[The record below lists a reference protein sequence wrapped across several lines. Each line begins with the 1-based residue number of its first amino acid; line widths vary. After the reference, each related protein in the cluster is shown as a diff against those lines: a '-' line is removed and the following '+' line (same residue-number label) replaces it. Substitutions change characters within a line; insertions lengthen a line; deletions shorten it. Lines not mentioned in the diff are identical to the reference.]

1 VVELVLPLLISGLL
15 VGCFVLSAVFLG
27 YCLRNRDK
35 PAAELLAILFAG
47 ILLWVLAEFLPVVI
61 PPSLFPA
68 VVHLRLL
75 APDIVST
82 GAVLFVFAY
91 TGREWILSRTVI
103 GVLAIKP
110 IAMQLVLLSPYR
122 EQLAQLPRHSDPFGY
137 GFELTPL
144 FTVHA
149 VYDWLLPITA
159 FVLLF
164 QTLTQANKG
173 YQRDIVLLVIAFFAP
188 TISSMLYHL
197 GPLSIDLSAVSFLV
211 TTSIAMYVVFKLR
224 FIDAVPIAHDIVFDE
239 MDELVFI
246 TDENARI
253 RTINSSAEA
262 LFGDEDTLLGTS
274 ITDVL
279 GSDVLSTDTDSDSP
293 LDITVALADR
303 QRSLTVDRSVLTD
316 YRGDPLGQLFV
327 CRDITERKR
336 RERELRRQ
344 NERLDKFASVVSHDL
359 RNPLSVASGYAELA
373 EETGDPSAFEK
384 VHDAHE
390 RMGTMIEELLTLAR
404 SETAI
409 ETTDSVSLAKQAQTA
424 WGTAETGNAT
434 FELTVPDDVTLNAE
448 PKLLRHILENLYRN
462 ATDHNDPPLT
472 ITVGMLDVGP
482 TGFHVE
488 DDGTGIPE
496 EDRETIFDHGYTT
509 ADDGTGLGLSIVAEF
524 VEAHGWEITAT
535 ESESGGAR
543 FEIRTE

>member
-1 VVELVLPLLISGLL
+1 
-15 VGCFVLSAVFLG
+15 LG
-27 YCLRNRDK
+27 YCLKNRDK
-35 PAAELLAILFAG
+35 PGAELLAVIFTG
-47 ILLWVLAEFLPVVI
+47 ILLWVLAELLPAILPLSVF
-61 PPSLFPA
+61 SA
-68 VVHLRLL
+68 AVHLRLL
-75 APDIVST
+75 APDIVAT
-82 GAVLFVFAY
+82 GTLLFVLAY
-91 TGREWILSRTVI
+91 TGRERTLSRTVI
-103 GVLAIKP
+103 GALAVKP
-110 IAMQLVLLSPYR
+110 LAVQIVLLSPYR
-122 EQLAQLPRHSDPFGY
+122 EQLARLPRHSDPFGY
-137 GFELTPL
+137 AFELTPL
-144 FTVHA
+144 FIVHA

-188 TISSMLYHL
+188 TTSNMLYHL

-224 FIDAVPIAHDIVFDE
+224 FIDTAPIAHDVVFDE
-239 MDELVFI
+239 MDEIVFI
-246 TDENARI
+246 TDEDGHI
-253 RTINSSAEA
+253 RNINKPTEE
-262 LFGDEDTLLGTS
+262 LFGDESELLGTP
-274 ITDVL
+274 IADIL
-279 GSDVLSTDTDSDSP
+279 GGDVLSTAVDSDDP
-293 LDITVALADR
+293 LDITVTVADR

-316 YRGDPLGQLFV
+316 YRGDRLGQLFV

-373 EETGDPSAFEK
+373 EESGDPSAFEK

-390 RMGTMIEELLTLAR
+390 RMGTMIDELLTLAH

-409 ETTDSVSLAKQAQTA
+409 ETTDTVSLAQQAQTA
-424 WGTAETGNAT
+424 WGTAETGDT
-434 FELTVPDDVTLNAE
+434 TLELIVPDDITLNAE

-462 ATDHNDPPLT
+462 ATDHNDSPLT
-472 ITVGMLDVGP
+472 ITVGMLDGEP
-482 TGFHVE
+482 TGFYVE

-524 VEAHGWEITAT
+524 VEAHGWKIAAT